1 MGLGKRTL
9 GSVILGLISMAALV
23 GGVSAQDLGFTR
35 VSLICV
41 GAGPMTATAVGTIGD
56 IPVGLSCDHTLRAAD
71 SRFPVGA
78 GSLWEIT
85 IVETCKEGTQVF
97 HESGMTRGHTLQ
109 LVADDETVAFD
120 PH

>member
-1 MGLGKRTL
+1 MGLGMRAL
-9 GSVILGLISMAALV
+9 GSGVLGLVIGAALV
-23 GGVSAQDLGFTR
+23 SSATAQDLGFTR

-41 GAGPMTATAVGTIGD
+41 GAGPMTVTAVGTIAD
-56 IPVGLSCDHTLRAAD
+56 IPIGLSCDHTLRAAD

-78 GSLWEIT
+78 GSPWEIT
-85 IVETCKEGTQVF
+85 IVETCKDGTQVF
-97 HESGMTRGHTLQ
+97 HEAGITRGHSLQ